1 MNSSLITSDESMV
14 ISPNTTINEP
24 WTTNKNKSRTRRRG
38 RKLGLNDISTPIY
51 QNTNEESS
59 LMTSD
64 MSQVTEI
71 FECNDSADW
80 MPKENFQ
87 EKDNMETSTH
97 DKSSDLSFGERSR
110 HTSMPVN
117 YNGDTNIEST
127 HKQNNSTLTTQPPT
141 IE

>member
-1 MNSSLITSDESMV
+1 MGLSD
-14 ISPNTTINEP
+14 IA
-24 WTTNKNKSRTRRRG
+24 
-38 RKLGLNDISTPIY
+38 TPIY

-80 MPKENFQ
+80 MPKKNFQ

-97 DKSSDLSFGERSR
+97 DKSSDLSFGEKSKQ
-110 HTSMPVN
+110 TSMPVN
-117 YNGDTNIEST
+117 HNGDINIEST
-127 HKQNNSTLTTQPPT
+127 HKQNHYTQTAQPFT